1 MPEPGPNPTDIGEP
15 IDIGTPPP
23 ASSDEDADLL
33 HPDDPKA
40 KAKAKPRGR
49 VRRVLISILLVLA
62 VVAVAMLGFTSW
74 RIIAQRHA
82 ELEIQPS
89 VGALSLDYS
98 QEGAST
104 ADYLRTAL
112 AAEVDLDHTYGAVYK
127 EAPDKNVLFL
137 AGTGL
142 IWTPGQDL
150 DAAMNLISDE
160 EGAVTDLKDVDA
172 GPLDGTMKCGVTK
185 SADGDLTVCGWADH
199 GSLALA
205 MFNNRTPEEAAPLM
219 LALRNATQT
228 R

>member
-1 MPEPGPNPTDIGEP
+1 MPEPGPNPIDLGEP

-23 ASSDEDADLL
+23 ASSDEDPDTDADSKTKSKR
-33 HPDDPKA
+33 P
-40 KAKAKPRGR
+40 
-49 VRRVLISILLVLA
+49 VRRVLIAILLA
-62 VVAVAMLGFTSW
+62 VATAAVAMLGFTSW

-89 VGALSLDYS
+89 VGPLSLDYS
-98 QEGAST
+98 REGAST

-112 AAEVDLDHTYGAVYK
+112 AAEVELDRTYGAVYQ

-142 IWTPGQDL
+142 LWTPGKDL
-150 DAAMNLISDE
+150 DAAMNLISDG
-160 EGAVTDLKDVDA
+160 EGAVTELKTVDP
-172 GPLDGTMKCGVTK
+172 GPLDGTMKCGITK
-185 SADGDLTVCGWADH
+185 SSDGDLTVCGWADH

-205 MFNNRTPEEAAPLM
+205 MFNNRTPAEAAPLM
-219 LALRNATQT
+219 LALRNATES